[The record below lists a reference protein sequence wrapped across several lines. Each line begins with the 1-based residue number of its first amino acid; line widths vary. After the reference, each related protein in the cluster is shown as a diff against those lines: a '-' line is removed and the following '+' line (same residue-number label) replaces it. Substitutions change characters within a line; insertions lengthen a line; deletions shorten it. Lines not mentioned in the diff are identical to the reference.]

1 MTLLRQARLA
11 NIRLALVGRT
21 TSLPEPVAMSSTS
34 SSKSARRDG
43 WISLSRLSGCTNTE
57 ALTAD
62 VEHGFAADGLRS
74 ELDPLADVGVLVDGD
89 FEPVQSKR
97 VRVFHR
103 GNLV

>member
-34 SSKSARRDG
+34 SSRSARRDG
-43 WISLSRLSGCTNTE
+43 WISLGLRAKHKSTDSR
-57 ALTAD
+57 TAD
-62 VEHGFAADGLRS
+62 VEYGLAADGLRS
-74 ELDPLADVGVLVDGD
+74 ELDPLADVGVLIDGD